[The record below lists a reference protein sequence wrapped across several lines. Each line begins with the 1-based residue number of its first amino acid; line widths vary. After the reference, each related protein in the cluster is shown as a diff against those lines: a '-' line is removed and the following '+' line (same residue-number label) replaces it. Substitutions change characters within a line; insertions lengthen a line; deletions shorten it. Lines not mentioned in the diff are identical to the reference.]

1 MEDTIVTRGNQITL
15 TNGVREKLSIRE
27 GDKLV
32 LNIEGGLL
40 MISKKNS
47 GVFDNFKEFLP
58 ARFESVLKKI
68 RTDES
73 ERLKRLGIIE

>member
-15 TNGVREKLSIRE
+15 TKGVREKLSIRE

-40 MISKKNS
+40 MISKKLRS
-47 GVFDNFKEFLP
+47 
-58 ARFESVLKKI
+58 I
-68 RTDES
+68 
-73 ERLKRLGIIE
+73 